1 MSHLTEGT
9 WVGTA
14 LGKFCKLGSSKR
26 LDIAFPTLEKLIA
39 MARIVRTNEDR
50 KLLLFYLI
58 FRVGGRVTACFI
70 CMLSQLRVGDCV
82 RVEDFPP
89 IFKIG
94 MLKNGTVELSKFSL
108 KMAVC

>member
-39 MARIVRTNEDR
+39 MARTVRTNEDR

-70 CMLSQLRVGDCV
+70 CMLSQL
-82 RVEDFPP
+82 
-89 IFKIG
+89 
-94 MLKNGTVELSKFSL
+94 LYH
-108 KMAVC
+108 A